1 MSTPRNR
8 NAYEEISSAIQALY
22 MEPEAIPGTEDEIFL
37 GDKDVW
43 AKHAIEHLH
52 AAMALLEQHK

>member
-8 NAYEEISSAIQALY
+8 FALEEVASAISALY

-43 AKHAIEHLH
+43 AKHAIEHLQ
-52 AAMALLEQHK
+52 AAMELLRR

>member
-1 MSTPRNR
+1 MSEPRNR
-8 NAYEEISSAIQALY
+8 NALEEIASAIQALY
-22 MEPEAIPGTEDEIFL
+22 SPPEAIPGTEDEDFL

-52 AAMALLEQHK
+52 AAMELLRR

>member
-8 NAYEEISSAIQALY
+8 NALEEISSAVSALFSP
-22 MEPEAIPGTEDEIFL
+22 PEAIPGTEDEIFL

-43 AKHAIEHLH
+43 AKHAIEHLY
-52 AAMALLEQHK
+52 AAMDLLRQ